1 MPEPASRIESARV
14 ESASY
19 RDSGQQSSHQRRK
32 GKRQRSSP
40 DPALPE
46 IDLSPADRQEFV
58 ESSQTQNGPD
68 QGKDQQD
75 HEPHALD
82 TMA

>member
-1 MPEPASRIESARV
+1 VAEPASRIESARV

-19 RDSGQQSSHQRRK
+19 RDSGQQSSHQRGK
-32 GKRQRSSP
+32 EKRQRSSA

-46 IDLSPADRQEFV
+46 IDLSPAERQEFA
-58 ESSQTQNGPD
+58 EPPLTQND
-68 QGKDQQD
+68 QDQPD